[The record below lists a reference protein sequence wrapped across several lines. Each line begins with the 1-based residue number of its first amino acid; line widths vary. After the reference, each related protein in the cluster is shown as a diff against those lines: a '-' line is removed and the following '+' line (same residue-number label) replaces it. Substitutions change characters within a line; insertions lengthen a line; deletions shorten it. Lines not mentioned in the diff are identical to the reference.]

1 MKHGILKTTSLHLS
15 SKDIRND
22 FKFKKKL
29 NKAIG
34 SLHAGKKYQIT
45 LEFECLKSPSD
56 PKSSFYSREWEAQ
69 RGSINCSRLQ
79 QGSTIVQIV

>member
-1 MKHGILKTTSLHLS
+1 MP

-22 FKFKKKL
+22 FKLQKM

-34 SLHAGKKYQIT
+34 SLHTSKKYQII
-45 LEFECLKSPSD
+45 LEFEYLKSSSN

-69 RGSINCSRLQ
+69 RG
-79 QGSTIVQIV
+79 